1 MKIWNEILL
10 IDKLRKEHKLTAEEY
25 KILLECQDS
34 NCLSYLQKQAQEEA
48 LSRFGNR
55 VFIRGLIEVT
65 NRCRNNCYYCGIR
78 KGNPSVSRYG
88 LTRETILACC
98 REGYE
103 AGFRTFV
110 MQGGEDPAMTDEWT
124 EQTVAS
130 IHRLFPDCA
139 ITLSLGEKTRETY
152 ERFFHAGA
160 NRYLLRH
167 ETYNKEHY
175 RLLHPDRMSPEYRL
189 QCLQWLKEIGY
200 QTGTGIMVGTPGQ
213 TIGHLVEDLLFIERF
228 QPEMIGIGPFIP
240 HHDTPFAGKAA
251 GSMEMTLK
259 LLSIFRLMHP
269 YALIPSTTALATLA
283 GDGRERGILAGANVV
298 MPNLSPPE
306 QRTQYTLY
314 DNKAAFGAEAAEG
327 LKKLSERLNA
337 IGYRIS
343 TERGDYNGN
352 RT

>member
-167 ETYNKEHY
+167 ETYNKE
-175 RLLHPDRMSPEYRL
+175 
-189 QCLQWLKEIGY
+189 
-200 QTGTGIMVGTPGQ
+200 
-213 TIGHLVEDLLFIERF
+213 DLLFIERF

-283 GDGRERGILAGANVV
+283 SDGRERGILAGANVV

-306 QRTQYTLY
+306 QRTKYTLY

>member
-88 LTRETILACC
+88 
-98 REGYE
+98 
-103 AGFRTFV
+103 
-110 MQGGEDPAMTDEWT
+110 
-124 EQTVAS
+124 
-130 IHRLFPDCA
+130 LFPDCA

-283 GDGRERGILAGANVV
+283 SDGRERGILAGANVV

-306 QRTQYTLY
+306 QRTKYTLY

>member
-130 IHRLFPDCA
+130 IHRLFLIVPSPCHWA
-139 ITLSLGEKTRETY
+139 R
-152 ERFFHAGA
+152 
-160 NRYLLRH
+160 RH
-167 ETYNKEHY
+167 
-175 RLLHPDRMSPEYRL
+175 
-189 QCLQWLKEIGY
+189 G
-200 QTGTGIMVGTPGQ
+200 
-213 TIGHLVEDLLFIERF
+213 
-228 QPEMIGIGPFIP
+228 
-240 HHDTPFAGKAA
+240 
-251 GSMEMTLK
+251 
-259 LLSIFRLMHP
+259 RLMSAFP
-269 YALIPSTTALATLA
+269 CRRKS
-283 GDGRERGILAGANVV
+283 ILT
-298 MPNLSPPE
+298 SP
-306 QRTQYTLY
+306 R
-314 DNKAAFGAEAAEG
+314 D
-327 LKKLSERLNA
+327 
-337 IGYRIS
+337 I
-343 TERGDYNGN
+343 
-352 RT
+352 

>member
-139 ITLSLGEKTRETY
+139 ITLSLGEKTRRLMSAFSMPAQIDTY
-152 ERFFHAGA
+152 FAT
-160 NRYLLRH
+160 RH
-167 ETYNKEHY
+167 II
-175 RLLHPDRMSPEYRL
+175 RS
-189 QCLQWLKEIGY
+189 I
-200 QTGTGIMVGTPGQ
+200 TGC
-213 TIGHLVEDLLFIERF
+213 
-228 QPEMIGIGPFIP
+228 FIP
-240 HHDTPFAGKAA
+240 T
-251 GSMEMTLK
+251 EC
-259 LLSIFRLMHP
+259 HP
-269 YALIPSTTALATLA
+269 NI
-283 GDGRERGILAGANVV
+283 GC
-298 MPNLSPPE
+298 
-306 QRTQYTLY
+306 
-314 DNKAAFGAEAAEG
+314 
-327 LKKLSERLNA
+327 NA
-337 IGYRIS
+337 C
-343 TERGDYNGN
+343 NG
-352 RT
+352 

>member
-189 QCLQWLKEIGY
+189 
-200 QTGTGIMVGTPGQ
+200 
-213 TIGHLVEDLLFIERF
+213 
-228 QPEMIGIGPFIP
+228 
-240 HHDTPFAGKAA
+240 
-251 GSMEMTLK
+251 
-259 LLSIFRLMHP
+259 
-269 YALIPSTTALATLA
+269 
-283 GDGRERGILAGANVV
+283 
-298 MPNLSPPE
+298 
-306 QRTQYTLY
+306 
-314 DNKAAFGAEAAEG
+314 
-327 LKKLSERLNA
+327 
-337 IGYRIS
+337 
-343 TERGDYNGN
+343 
-352 RT
+352 

>member
-1 MKIWNEILL
+1 MNAAQKLIREHNLTWEEFAELIKMADDPQVDALL
-10 IDKLRKEHKLTAEEY
+10 AEEAVRIRKEVYGTDVY
-25 KILLECQDS
+25 T
-34 NCLSYLQKQAQEEA
+34 
-48 LSRFGNR
+48 
-55 VFIRGLIEVT
+55 RGLIEFT
-65 NRCRNNCYYCGIR
+65 NYCKNDCYYCGIR
-78 KGNPSVSRYG
+78 RSNPNAKRYR
-88 LTRETILACC
+88 LTEEEILACC
-98 REGYE
+98 EHGYE
-103 AGFRTFV
+103 LGFRTFV

-283 GDGRERGILAGANVV
+283 SDGRERGILAGANVV

>member
-130 IHRLFPDCA
+130 IHRLFP
-139 ITLSLGEKTRETY
+139 
-152 ERFFHAGA
+152 
-160 NRYLLRH
+160 
-167 ETYNKEHY
+167 
-175 RLLHPDRMSPEYRL
+175 
-189 QCLQWLKEIGY
+189 EIG
-200 QTGTGIMVGTPGQ
+200 
-213 TIGHLVEDLLFIERF
+213 R
-228 QPEMIGIGPFIP
+228 
-240 HHDTPFAGKAA
+240 A
-251 GSMEMTLK
+251 SC
-259 LLSIFRLMHP
+259 
-269 YALIPSTTALATLA
+269 
-283 GDGRERGILAGANVV
+283 RERV
-298 MPNLSPPE
+298 
-306 QRTQYTLY
+306 
-314 DNKAAFGAEAAEG
+314 
-327 LKKLSERLNA
+327 
-337 IGYRIS
+337 
-343 TERGDYNGN
+343 
-352 RT
+352 